1 MREKNQLPSCKLT
14 HIDMGI
20 HSFLFGQWSTHGVA
34 FNMLLESIHPQNQ
47 PGEFVWKWATQQNS
61 WFIIKFPFKMTIF
74 VKKIIPFK
82 PTKKRSKKSGPSQP
96 ASGSSGCAFSQLS
109 ASRCASCDRKGW
121 PSSLSRPKASKS
133 WGKICS
139 AVAAGTCE
147 EAPPKGPG
155 KRVMFSIKKLGFL
168 ACFDGFWG
176 AKSEIVGWSTGMC
189 GE

>member
-74 VKKIIPFK
+74 VKKYHPLQTHQKTVQKIWPFPACIWIFRVRLFPAFGFSLRQLWQK
-82 PTKKRSKKSGPSQP
+82 GMAFLSQP
-96 ASGSSGCAFSQLS
+96 PEGLEELREDLQRRG
-109 ASRCASCDRKGW
+109 GW
-121 PSSLSRPKASKS
+121 HLRRGPPQGA
-133 WGKICS
+133 W
-139 AVAAGTCE
+139 E
-147 EAPPKGPG
+147 EGD
-155 KRVMFSIKKLGFL
+155 V
-168 ACFDGFWG
+168 FD
-176 AKSEIVGWSTGMC
+176 
-189 GE
+189 